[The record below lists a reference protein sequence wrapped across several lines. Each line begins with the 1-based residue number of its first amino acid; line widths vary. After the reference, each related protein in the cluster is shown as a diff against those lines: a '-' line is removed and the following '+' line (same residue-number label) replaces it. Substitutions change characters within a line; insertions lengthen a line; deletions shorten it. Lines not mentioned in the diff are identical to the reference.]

1 MTIYNFVDR
10 HSCFIDLVFALIVNS
25 ALESHTNSIQFCISI
40 QKSKFTNQKSQI
52 SKFMKSLKTPL
63 FFVFI
68 TFFSLF
74 ARADEGMWLPV
85 LISKFNINAMQQ
97 MGLKLTADQV
107 YSVNQAC
114 LKDAI
119 ISLDHGSCTGS
130 IISQKGL
137 LITNHHCGYEAIA
150 DESSVGSDFLT
161 DGFWAMRPEEE
172 LPIPGK
178 TVSFLIRME
187 DVTARVLAK
196 VTSEM
201 DEGERGQAIQKESDK
216 IIEETEAGTD
226 FEVSVESMFEG
237 NEYYMFVYQ
246 TFNDIRM
253 VGAPPSSIGKFGGDT
268 DNWMWPRH
276 TGDFCLLRVYSGTD
290 GKPAEYS
297 KSNMPMQPK
306 YFLPVSLAGV
316 KEGDFSMILGYPGAT
331 DRYLTSYGIQEK
343 LTQSNPADIKA
354 KRAKMDV
361 MKKYMDADDA
371 TRIAYADDYAYLGNF
386 WKKSQQESKAL
397 LRLKVFDDKR
407 KVEDSFQAWVG
418 LDENRKAKYGS
429 VIDDLKTVYKNA
441 DESRA
446 NQAVVYASEL
456 LMGSKILYN
465 AFQTGELVNRFDS
478 ADFNE
483 MIITNKV
490 RSAKMFKKYNPEL
503 EKELLVKLLELYAEN
518 VAPEYIPDCYL
529 TIEKKFK
536 DNYSKYVD
544 HIFEKSIFAS
554 EAKLMAFLNNPKKKT
569 LTRDPAYIA
578 ANSFISSYMIARLS
592 QMTDED
598 KFSKARRLYIAGLR
612 EMNPGT
618 TFYSDANSTMRLTYG
633 NAKPYRPAD
642 ALFADY
648 YTTLQGVMEKEDST
662 NQEFV
667 VAAKLKELYAKK
679 DFGPYS
685 DNGTMRVCFLTT
697 HDITGG
703 NSGSPVINGNGE
715 LIGLAFD
722 GNSEAMSSD
731 IKFDVNLQRTI
742 CVDIR
747 YVLFVVDKY
756 AGAGYLVDEMKIVK

>member
-1 MTIYNFVDR
+1 
-10 HSCFIDLVFALIVNS
+10 
-25 ALESHTNSIQFCISI
+25 
-40 QKSKFTNQKSQI
+40 
-52 SKFMKSLKTPL
+52 MKSLKIFL
-63 FFVFI
+63 FLVFVTVLSFI
-68 TFFSLF
+68 
-74 ARADEGMWLPV
+74 AKADEGMWLPMLV
-85 LISKFNINAMQQ
+85 SKYNIGAMQQ
-97 MGLKLTADQV
+97 MGLRLTADQI

-114 LKDAI
+114 LKDAV

-150 DESSVGSDFLT
+150 EESSVGSDFLT

-187 DVTARVLAK
+187 DVTARILAN

-216 IIEETEAGTD
+216 IIEETEAGTE

-246 TFNDIRM
+246 TFTDVRM

-276 TGDFCLLRVYSGTD
+276 TGDFCLLRVYSGAD
-290 GKPAEYS
+290 GKPAAYS
-297 KSNMPMQPK
+297 KANQPMQPK
-306 YFLPVSLAGV
+306 YFLPVSIAGV

-343 LTQSNPADIKA
+343 LTQTNPADIKA
-354 KRAKMDV
+354 KRVKMEV

-386 WKKSQQESKAL
+386 WKKSLQESKAL
-397 LRLKVFDDKR
+397 LRLKVYDDKKR
-407 KVEDSFQAWVG
+407 AEDDFQAWVDQ
-418 LDENRKAKYGS
+418 DESRKTKYGS
-429 VIDDLKTVYKNA
+429 VLGDFKTVYKTAA
-441 DESRA
+441 DSRA
-446 NQAVVYASEL
+446 NEAIMYAGEL
-456 LMGSKILYN
+456 LMGARILYN
-465 AFQTGELVNRFDS
+465 AFQTGELISRFDS

-483 MIITNKV
+483 MVGINKT
-490 RSAKMFKKYNPEL
+490 RAAKFYKTFNPAL
-503 EKELLVKLLELYAEN
+503 EKEMLQKMLEIYAEN
-518 VAPEYIPDCYL
+518 VAPEYIPDCYR

-536 DNYSKYVD
+536 GDYKKYVD
-544 HIFEKSIFAS
+544 HIFDKSIFAS
-554 EAKLMAFLNNPKKKT
+554 EANLLAFLNNPKKKT
-569 LTRDPAYIA
+569 IQKDPAYVV

-618 TFYSDANSTMRLTYG
+618 IFYPDANSTMRLTYG
-633 NAKPYRPAD
+633 AAKPYKPAD

-648 YTTLQGVMEKEDST
+648 FTTLQGVMEKEDST
-662 NQEFV
+662 NEEFIV
-667 VAAKLKELYAKK
+667 SPKLKALYKNK
-679 DFGPYS
+679 DFGQYA
-685 DNGTMRVCFLTT
+685 DNGVMRVCFLTT

-715 LIGLAFD
+715 LVGLAFD

-756 AGAGYLVDEMKIVK
+756 AGAGYLVDEMKVVK

>member
-1 MTIYNFVDR
+1 
-10 HSCFIDLVFALIVNS
+10 
-25 ALESHTNSIQFCISI
+25 
-40 QKSKFTNQKSQI
+40 
-52 SKFMKSLKTPL
+52 MKSLKVSL

-68 TFFSLF
+68 TVLSFF
-74 ARADEGMWLPV
+74 AKADEGMWLPM
-85 LISKFNINAMQQ
+85 LISKYNISTMQQ
-97 MGLKLTADQV
+97 MGLKLTADQI

-150 DESSVGSDFLT
+150 EQSSVGSDFLT

-172 LPIPGK
+172 LPIPDK

-187 DVTARVLAK
+187 DVTARILAK
-196 VTSEM
+196 VTPEM
-201 DEGERGQAIQKESDK
+201 DEGERGRAIQEESDK
-216 IIEETEAGTD
+216 IIEETATGTD

-246 TFNDIRM
+246 TYTDVRM
-253 VGAPPSSIGKFGGDT
+253 VGAPPSSIGKFGGNT

-276 TGDFCLLRVYSGTD
+276 TGDFCLLRVYSGAD

-297 KSNMPMQPK
+297 KSNQPLQPK

-343 LTQSNPADIKA
+343 LTQTNPADIKV
-354 KRAKMDV
+354 KWAKMEL
-361 MKKYMDADDA
+361 MKEYMDADEA
-371 TRIAYADDYAYLGNF
+371 TRIAYAEDYAYLGNF
-386 WKKSQQESKAL
+386 WKKSLQESKAL
-397 LRLKVFDDKR
+397 IRLKVYDDKK
-407 KVEDSFQAWVG
+407 KVEDDFQTWVN
-418 LDENRKAKYGS
+418 LAENRKTKYGN
-429 VIDDLKTVYKNA
+429 VIDDLETVYKNSA
-441 DESRA
+441 DNRA
-446 NQAVVYASEL
+446 SETIIYTSEL

-483 MIITNKV
+483 MININKT
-490 RSAKMFKKYNPEL
+490 RAAKLFKNYNPEL
-503 EKELLVKLLELYAEN
+503 EKEMLRKLIDLYAIN
-518 VAPEYIPDCYL
+518 VSPEYMPNCYR
-529 TIEKKFK
+529 TIEKKFR
-536 DNYSKYVD
+536 DDPGRYVD
-544 HIFEKSIFAS
+544 YIFEHSVFAS
-554 EAKLMAFLNNPKKKT
+554 ESRLMEFFNHPKKKT
-569 LTRDPAYIA
+569 LTKDPAYIA
-578 ANSFISSYMIARLS
+578 ANSFISSYMIARLA

-598 KFSKARRLYIAGLR
+598 KFSKARRLYLAGLR
-612 EMNPGT
+612 EMNPET

-633 NAKPYRPAD
+633 TAKPYKPAD

-662 NQEFV
+662 NEEFIV
-667 VAAKLKELYAKK
+667 PKKLKELYAKK
-679 DFGPYS
+679 DFGPYA
-685 DNGTMRVCFLTT
+685 DNGVMHVCFLTT

-715 LIGLAFD
+715 LVGLAFD

-756 AGAGYLVDEMKIVK
+756 AGAGYLVDEMKVVK